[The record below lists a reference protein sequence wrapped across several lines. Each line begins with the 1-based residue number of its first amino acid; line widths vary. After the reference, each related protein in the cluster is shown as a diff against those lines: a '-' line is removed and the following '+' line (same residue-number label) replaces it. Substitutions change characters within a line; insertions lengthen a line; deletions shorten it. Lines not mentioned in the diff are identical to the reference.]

1 MKKKHSII
9 INIPDIGSVLFE
21 RSKIAKYINISV
33 KPPAQIRAAVPR
45 GISFEEAT
53 IFVIKKEDWIKRTI
67 HKIHHRSVTQDMPQ
81 IIDKE
86 YATDFLLK
94 RLEKI
99 AKMDGFIYN
108 KAIIRNQKT
117 RWGSCSGKNN
127 ISLNMQLINL
137 PDTLLDYVILHELVH
152 TLIKNHSQL
161 FWSTLNKFVG
171 DAKVLDK
178 QLKKYILY

>member
-1 MKKKHSII
+1 
-9 INIPDIGSVLFE
+9 
-21 RSKIAKYINISV
+21 
-33 KPPAQIRAAVPR
+33 
-45 GISFEEAT
+45 
-53 IFVIKKEDWIKRTI
+53 
-67 HKIHHRSVTQDMPQ
+67 MPQ

-127 ISLNMQLINL
+127 INLNMQLMNIPNYL
-137 PDTLLDYVILHELVH
+137 IDYVILHELVH
-152 TLIKNHSQL
+152 TKVKNHSPL
-161 FWSTLNKFVG
+161 FWGSLNRYVG
-171 DAKVLDK
+171 NAKAIDK
-178 QLKKYILY
+178 ELKKYSLS